1 MFNQWHNCCFKYNL
15 KYPKTAIKY
24 LKNIFFSWT
33 FCIILI
39 LFLFSAEFILEDPKG
54 YNFLTAGGVKVPGI
68 DDPEEFQ
75 STLNSMKVSFFMNFF
90 AKKTDGKAWI
100 SGVFI
105 ILLFTSN
112 QNSNLWLFY
121 IILLGFTCL
130 SANALLLMFILSLSN
145 VGL

>member
-1 MFNQWHNCCFKYNL
+1 MHHDFQGHLLLVLWGNQSKSCEKMYFYHEHFV
-15 KYPKTAIKY
+15 
-24 LKNIFFSWT
+24 S
-33 FCIILI
+33 ILI

-90 AKKTDGKAWI
+90 AKKTDGKALI
-100 SGVFI
+100 F
-105 ILLFTSN
+105 LFTSN

-121 IILLGFTCL
+121 IIFLGFTCL
-130 SANALLLMFILSLSN
+130 SANELLLMFILSLSN
-145 VGL
+145 IGL